1 MRVVALVP
9 GDRFSGPAG
18 QVASTGPE
26 LATRGVDLRFALLC
40 RPGDRTD
47 QLPAFLT
54 RLGLGCE
61 IVTDRGPLDL
71 GLPRRVRTVLEA
83 WRPHVVETH
92 GYKAT
97 AVALTL
103 HRRATWRWVGYFHG
117 FTSES
122 VRAAFYHRLDQRMLR
137 HADAVVAVSD
147 EQRRILARRIPG
159 VRVIPNAVTLGQD
172 RSAAPPAWLAAVEA
186 MPRPRLGVVGRLSPE
201 KGVDVFLQASHRLAE
216 RGIAHTGIIAGQGP
230 AQARLERLCGDLGL
244 ADRIRFI
251 GYQSDVQRLYGAL
264 DVLVIPSRSEGLPSV
279 LLEALAADV
288 AVVSTRVGSIPDVL
302 RDGAAGVLVPPDS
315 PDALADGI
323 AAALAGL
330 DSAETARAR
339 AEVARAYSQASRANA
354 LLSLYRD
361 LGVSSHRVD
370 AD

>member
-1 MRVVALVP
+1 
-9 GDRFSGPAG
+9 
-18 QVASTGPE
+18 
-26 LATRGVDLRFALLC
+26 
-40 RPGDRTD
+40 
-47 QLPAFLT
+47 
-54 RLGLGCE
+54 
-61 IVTDRGPLDL
+61 
-71 GLPRRVRTVLEA
+71 
-83 WRPHVVETH
+83 
-92 GYKAT
+92 
-97 AVALTL
+97 
-103 HRRATWRWVGYFHG
+103 
-117 FTSES
+117 
-122 VRAAFYHRLDQRMLR
+122 
-137 HADAVVAVSD
+137 
-147 EQRRILARRIPG
+147 
-159 VRVIPNAVTLGQD
+159 
-172 RSAAPPAWLAAVEA
+172 

-361 LGVSSHRVD
+361 LGVPSHRVD